1 MVNAWWVNQGR
12 SSKLGHGYA
21 VVWAPL
27 HSDSG
32 KAVSSWDRMDCA
44 RPGDLVLH
52 YANGA
57 IRGFSVV
64 VASARAKH
72 RPYDGGTWNNEGRIL
87 DVEYAPVD
95 VPIPLNQV
103 PLEARLREPKPHAA
117 FTRAGRVNQGYFYPL
132 TFELAQVILGSAGVD
147 VRVDESDDER
157 RLLFNGV
164 SDRLGIARVR
174 VEQPA
179 LRRRLLHGRADAP
192 CGLCGDTLPSEYL
205 VAAHIKRRADCTE
218 RERADPDVAML
229 ACLFGCDAAFERGH
243 IRVKDNGSMTLHGP
257 AVVSDRLARLEG
269 QPAAVFALKNR
280 RFFNAHRRTHA
291 HIGDEALVHSR

>member
-27 HSDSG
+27 RSDSG
-32 KAVSSWDRMDCA
+32 RTVSSWDRMDSA
-44 RPGDLVLH
+44 RPGDVVLH

-64 VASARAKH
+64 VAPARAKH
-72 RPYDGGTWNNEGRIL
+72 RPYDGGTWNNEGRVL
-87 DVEYAPVD
+87 DVEYAPMD

-103 PLEARLREPKPHAA
+103 PLNARLNEPTPHAA
-117 FTRAGRVNQGYFYPL
+117 FTSAGRVNQGYFYPL
-132 TFELAQVILGSAGVD
+132 TFELAQATLASAGVD
-147 VRVDESDDER
+147 VRVDETDDEQ

-179 LRRRLLHGRADAP
+179 LRRRLLEGRVEAP
-192 CGLCGDTLPSEYL
+192 CGLCGDTLPVEYL

-243 IRVKDNGSMTLHGP
+243 LRVKDNGSMTLHGP
-257 AVVSDRLARLEG
+257 APIPDRLARLEG
-269 QPAAVFALKNR
+269 QTASVFTLRKR
-280 RFFNAHRRTHA
+280 RYFNAHRSAHA
-291 HIGDEALVHSR
+291 SIGAGASGHPR